1 MEVAQLG
8 TGRERRITLRISIGN
23 RLGLMNLL
31 SGFKLIIS
39 RHFPGSFLGVRK
51 NDERKPVDSW
61 LRYTGMMAR
70 LRSSAEIS
78 ASRARQLDLWHGGG
92 V

>member
-1 MEVAQLG
+1 MEVAQHV
-8 TGRERRITLRISIGN
+8 TGRERRITLRVSIRN

-51 NDERKPVDSW
+51 IDERKPVDSW
-61 LRYTGMMAR
+61 FGYTGVMAR
-70 LRSSAEIS
+70 LRSNAEIS
-78 ASRARQLDLWHGGG
+78 ASRARRLDLSHGGG